1 MLFAVK
7 EVPIENLM
15 PNKTYFFFSH
25 TIKAQPYNMPLL
37 DKLMDLNIRM
47 IDFEKITRNGERL
60 TEVHGVV
67 LCLWVILN
75 AGVDSEF
82 SSFLCLTK
90 GIGGFGM
97 NSGNLPIV
105 QNTPDLA
112 GFGGL
117 KGCSCSAYLYIF
129 YTLLDLGG
137 ITGSSPY
144 TSLGLL
150 KVSMCLTY

>member
-1 MLFAVK
+1 MK
-7 EVPIENLM
+7 ETFKFLM
-15 PNKTYFFFSH
+15 FV
-25 TIKAQPYNMPLL
+25 A
-37 DKLMDLNIRM
+37 
-47 IDFEKITRNGERL
+47 